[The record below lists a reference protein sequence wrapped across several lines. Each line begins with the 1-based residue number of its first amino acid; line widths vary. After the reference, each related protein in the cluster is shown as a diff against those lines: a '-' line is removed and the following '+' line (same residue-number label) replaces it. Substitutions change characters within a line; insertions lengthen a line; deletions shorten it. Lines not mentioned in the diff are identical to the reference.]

1 MPITERFCPVSDNK
15 VIEDPIHFIFECPT
29 YELPRY
35 LFLKTA
41 NVDQMYKTFKE
52 LLFNESSRTADF
64 ICDCWDIRKNNLFS
78 VNTSNM
84 CIVHT

>member
-1 MPITERFCPVSDNK
+1 MPITERFCPVCDNK

-29 YELPRY
+29 YELPCY

-52 LLFNESSRTADF
+52 LLFNEIGRTAGF
-64 ICDCWDIRKNNLFS
+64 ICDCWDVRKNNLFS
-78 VNTSNM
+78 VNTANM
-84 CIVHT
+84 CIVRT

>member
-1 MPITERFCPVSDNK
+1 MPITERFCLVCDNK

-41 NVDQMYKTFKE
+41 NIDQMYETFNYCLMKLTE
-52 LLFNESSRTADF
+52 LQVLY
-64 ICDCWDIRKNNLFS
+64 
-78 VNTSNM
+78 V
-84 CIVHT
+84 IVIFFLNRSQITF